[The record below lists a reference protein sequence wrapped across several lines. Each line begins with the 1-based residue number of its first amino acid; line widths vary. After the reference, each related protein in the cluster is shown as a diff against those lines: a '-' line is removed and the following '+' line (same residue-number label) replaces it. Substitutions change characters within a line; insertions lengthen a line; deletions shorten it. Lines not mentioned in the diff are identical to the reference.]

1 MYTLYVHITPC
12 DPVPR
17 MYLGVTKQKPEQ
29 RWNHGE
35 GYRHSSRFY
44 EQVKKYGWDNIRHLI
59 IDEGLTQEEAYE
71 EEKDLI
77 KRMRLTELGWNIAPG
92 GAEPWNKGKTGVYKP
107 EALER
112 MRVAKLGNQNA
123 RKRKGA

>member
-1 MYTLYVHITPC
+1 M
-12 DPVPR
+12 
-17 MYLGVTKQKPEQ
+17 
-29 RWNHGE
+29 
-35 GYRHSSRFY
+35 
-44 EQVKKYGWDNIRHLI
+44 DN
-59 IDEGLTQEEAYE
+59 

>member
-1 MYTLYVHITPC
+1 LYTLYAHITPC

-17 MYLGVTKQKPEQ
+17 IYIGVTKQKPEQ

-59 IDEGLTQEEAYE
+59 IAEGLTQEEAYQLEKE
-71 EEKDLI
+71 EI
-77 KRMRLTELGWNIAPG
+77 KSMRLTELGWNIAPG
-92 GAEPWNKGKTGVYKP
+92 GAEPWNKGKTGVYTP

-112 MRVAKLGNQNA
+112 MRRAKLGNQNA
-123 RKRKGA
+123 RKKKGA